1 MAQSLI
7 FTRFYMDLKEFKK
20 KGPKKKAKLVKFLQK
35 LDDIVPVDMHKL
47 VAEVEKTVW
56 QDVEC
61 LKCANCCKVMT
72 PTFTTKDITRISAH
86 LGMTP
91 KAFKEKWLEK
101 DPDNG
106 DWVNKKQPCQFLGKD
121 NMCSIYEVR
130 PADCAEFPH
139 HNKKPFDLYNDTF
152 IQNLDYCP
160 ATFTLVN
167 RLRKR
172 VEDEYEW

>member
-1 MAQSLI
+1 MKP
-7 FTRFYMDLKEFKK
+7 KEFK
-20 KGPKKKAKLVKFLQK
+20 
-35 LDDIVPVDMHKL
+35 D
-47 VAEVEKTVW
+47 
-56 QDVEC
+56 
-61 LKCANCCKVMT
+61 
-72 PTFTTKDITRISAH
+72 
-86 LGMTP
+86 
-91 KAFKEKWLEK
+91 KWLDK

-106 DWVNKKQPCQFLGKD
+106 DWVNKKQPCQFLKG
-121 NMCSIYEVR
+121 NICSIYEVR

-172 VEDEYEW
+172 VEEEYEW